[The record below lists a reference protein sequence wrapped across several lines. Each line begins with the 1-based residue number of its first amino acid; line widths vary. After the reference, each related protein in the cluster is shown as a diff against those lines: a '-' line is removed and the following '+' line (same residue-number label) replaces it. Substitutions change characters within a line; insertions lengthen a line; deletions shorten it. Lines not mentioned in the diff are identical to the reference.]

1 MALPQYLETK
11 SDLGAPGEIFV
22 FRCPANFRSLA
33 GILVGKPA
41 PPLGFE
47 ASSARHPIDKP
58 WATTRCG
65 RRQHFSISLRTS
77 QF

>member
-11 SDLGAPGEIFV
+11 SDPETPGEIFV
-22 FRCPANFRSLA
+22 FRCPAKLGSLA

-41 PPLGFE
+41 RPLGFE
-47 ASSARHPIDKP
+47 ASSARHPIEKP
-58 WATTRCG
+58 WAKARCG